1 MIGGKT
7 DRIIEDCIW
16 DKEAQIEYIN
26 APNLIAIY
34 NQERVNIERY
44 GEESIERYST
54 FINQQFDEQTPSWAG
69 GFIQQNLLVDQTDF
83 FRWGEGE
90 VEKSFNT
97 IKWDLPVPSSMTI
110 YPSKEKPDG
119 QYKFC
124 GFNLLISVDSQI
136 TERETYQ
143 LLEWMGDIGGL
154 LDALLYLGRIII
166 APITSYSL

>member
-1 MIGGKT
+1 M
-7 DRIIEDCIW
+7 
-16 DKEAQIEYIN
+16 
-26 APNLIAIY
+26 IY
-34 NQERVNIERY
+34 NQERVNIEKY

-69 GFIQQNLLVDQTDF
+69 GFIQRNLLVDQTDF

-119 QYKFC
+119 
-124 GFNLLISVDSQI
+124 
-136 TERETYQ
+136 
-143 LLEWMGDIGGL
+143 
-154 LDALLYLGRIII
+154 
-166 APITSYSL
+166 